1 MTKLKEKHTEFPAV
15 PLSPSTGTAQLS
27 TSATGAT
34 SSLQVTLLQRHHLE
48 FVVHLRVCSC
58 LVHFDLLTSKTL
70 YLPSGHRVNK
80 AHSPKH
86 LKFCLLVLSPLE
98 PFQSLAYRPH
108 SFACCKMS
116 CVGMKRWLSMNCSC
130 RGPGISSWHPHGGSQ
145 LSTIC
150 SSPFQRL
157 QHPVRFLGLCKVRA
171 VWWYHLVLIGSFI
184 VTQMWSP
191 FPVLIC
197 SRLFSLGR

>member
-80 AHSPKH
+80 VHSPKH
-86 LKFCLLVLSPLE
+86 LKFCLLVSLLLS
-98 PFQSLAYRPH
+98 PFQSPAYCPTALPAVKCRVWGWRDGSAWTALAEDLGSVPGIHTVAHNSLPSVPPH
-108 SFACCKMS
+108 SRGSNTLSGFWGFA
-116 CVGMKRWLSMNCSC
+116 RWELC
-130 RGPGISSWHPHGGSQ
+130 GGI
-145 LSTIC
+145 T
-150 SSPFQRL
+150 
-157 QHPVRFLGLCKVRA
+157 
-171 VWWYHLVLIGSFI
+171 
-184 VTQMWSP
+184 
-191 FPVLIC
+191 
-197 SRLFSLGR
+197 LFWLAAS